1 MDTSNTQSIR
11 RPSLALLCAEPL
23 RAASEFARS
32 KLGRTESGTPGV
44 GHLVVIFPRLATH
57 PS

>member
-1 MDTSNTQSIR
+1 MDTLNTQSIQ
-11 RPSLALLCAEPL
+11 RPSLALISAEPF

-32 KLGRTESGTPGV
+32 KLGRTESGTPGD
-44 GHLVVIFPRLATH
+44 GHPVVIFPGLATL